1 MRSGYG
7 VSPDSDTPLG
17 DHGKRWGAMN
27 FTTKLLALAVAG
39 CTLGGCAFDPSAIT
53 LPGTGRGDG
62 YRVHV
67 EFANALNLPGRA
79 KVMANGVQVGDL
91 AAVRVVDPAA
101 TAPGHVIADVDID
114 RAVRLPAAT
123 TAQLRQN
130 TLLGDIF
137 IELTTPPSG
146 FDHTIADGGTIPI
159 TQTKPAVQVEDVM
172 AGLATFF
179 QGGAVQQFQDLVN
192 RLNAVLPEQPSD
204 SAHMAQ
210 VLGADFADVAQH
222 LGEVDNFLDGME
234 ANVNMALDRDRALQA
249 LLSEQGATH
258 VTSALQSL
266 ILVLGLAGAMGDI
279 VHALAWVAPL
289 ASAGDAAAKA
299 LVPLL
304 FTDRPLDL
312 NAPSN
317 LNRLVSL
324 LRDQIIPFVEHGP
337 KVDIVGVDAGNG
349 VPAPEQ
355 AGRIIDTLRMIG
367 AVR

>member
-1 MRSGYG
+1 MK
-7 VSPDSDTPLG
+7 L
-17 DHGKRWGAMN
+17 
-27 FTTKLLALAVAG
+27 TTNLLALAVTG
-39 CTLGGCAFDPSAIT
+39 CALGGCALDPSAIT
-53 LPGTGRGDG
+53 VPGTGRGDG

-91 AAVRVVDPAA
+91 AMVRLVNPAA
-101 TAPGHVIADVDID
+101 AAPGHVIADVDID
-114 RAVRLPAAT
+114 RAVKLPTVT

-130 TLLGDIF
+130 TLLGDVF
-137 IELTTPPSG
+137 IELSTPPNG
-146 FDHTIADGGTIPI
+146 FDKTIADGGTIPI

-172 AGLATFF
+172 AGLATFV

-192 RLNAVLPEQPSD
+192 RMNAVLPEQPAD
-204 SAHMAQ
+204 SAHIAQ
-210 VLGADFADVAQH
+210 VIGADFTDVARN

-234 ANVNMALDRDRALQA
+234 ANVAMVLDRDRELAG
-249 LLSEQGATH
+249 LLNEQGATH

-266 ILVLGLAGAMGDI
+266 ILVLGLTGATGDI
-279 VHALAWVAPL
+279 VHALTWMTPL
-289 ASAGDAAAKA
+289 VTAGDAAAKA

-324 LRDQIIPFVEHGP
+324 LRDRIIPFVEHGP
-337 KVDIVGVDAGNG
+337 KVDITAVDTGNG
-349 VPAPEQ
+349 VPIPDQ
-355 AGRIIDTLRMIG
+355 TSRIIDTMRMIG